1 MLELFKAIL
10 YTTIVNSLAFLEPAL
25 AEKLAI
31 CAHTTRI
38 EVGGFLFEAAQN
50 F

>member
-10 YTTIVNSLAFLEPAL
+10 YTTIVDSPAFLEPGL
-25 AEKLAI
+25 VEKFAV

-38 EVGGFLFEAAQN
+38 EVGGILYEAAQN
-50 F
+50 L